1 MSYGTQWRQKEQGNT
16 EEPCFQKK
24 CVMWLNKWDGQVIIK
39 PVYLWC
45 APYVLPSHTG
55 NIWNLCVVFFCVF
68 CSCVHDKGLE
78 KLERHHQHS
87 HPDLLCW
94 LGYWWQY
101 YGFQTTRVR
110 NLSTHV
116 NSLLKF
122 IYAIPNQYRVT
133 EALLQNDHPS
143 QNLNDSDFRVQVI
156 KLRAFQF
163 MVPHCSAYK
172 CLPFDKKQFPVNL
185 EPYEGRWKE
194 SKERRQAKLESMNK
208 RIKRNENLSS
218 LESAI
223 QAKERKIKK
232 EHSNPSTTQPISS
245 NKSPT

>member
-1 MSYGTQWRQKEQGNT
+1 M
-16 EEPCFQKK
+16 
-24 CVMWLNKWDGQVIIK
+24 
-39 PVYLWC
+39 
-45 APYVLPSHTG
+45 
-55 NIWNLCVVFFCVF
+55 
-68 CSCVHDKGLE
+68 
-78 KLERHHQHS
+78 
-87 HPDLLCW
+87 
-94 LGYWWQY
+94 
-101 YGFQTTRVR
+101 
-110 NLSTHV
+110 STHV